1 MPTSSV
7 TSSNKP
13 KVLYFQ
19 RENWRLYFA
28 EFLGTA
34 LLLCVG
40 LSIVIFLFGKDG
52 PGSHLIPNVKLRQ
65 AVSGFL
71 FGSVGATIALSPIGK
86 VSGAHVN
93 PAVTLGFRFLGKLTI
108 RRTAGYIL
116 AQLAGAVVGCLP
128 LLLWGDLGRSLQFGG
143 TFRGTNYTLFECIL
157 GEVIT
162 TFMLVAVLCIFI
174 GNRKTRKYTP
184 YTIPILYAIMVP
196 LEADVSGISTNPARS
211 FGPAVV
217 SGQWTEW
224 WVYWVGP
231 ITGMLLAVIVASFFA
246 LKIEEAKLYH
256 FEADN
261 RRFFG
266 KPKEAE
272 LRVVGKEKAEEL
284 EEV

>member
-1 MPTSSV
+1 MPTSSE

-52 PGSHLIPNVKLRQ
+52 PGAHLIPNVKLRQ

-128 LLLWGDLGRSLQFGG
+128 LLLWGDLGKSLNFGL
-143 TFRGTNYTLFECIL
+143 TSRGTNYTVFECIL
-157 GEVIT
+157 GEIIT

-174 GNRKTRKYTP
+174 GNKKTRKYTP
-184 YTIPILYAIMVP
+184 FTIPILYAIMVP

-224 WVYWVGP
+224 WIYWVGP
-231 ITGMLLAVIVASFFA
+231 ISGMVIAIIVASFFA

-272 LRVVGKEKAEEL
+272 LKVVGKEKAEAL